1 MSARRLVVD
10 LAATRPVWRA
20 PAAFIAGLREGA
32 PAGWEVVE
40 VAAPVNSDG
49 DGSSGSAEA
58 VAVCRGAEVYIGYG
72 LPPAVVEAARGTL
85 RWAHSAAAGVSA
97 SLGDALGSS
106 GVIFTNSAGVHA
118 EPMAEW
124 AVGAVLHFFRGID
137 RQVRAQ
143 AAGLWGKDELT
154 ALPVVMREVAGA
166 RVVVYGLGGIGAAVA
181 RRLVALGA
189 AVRGVR
195 RRPERG
201 GPPGVEVL
209 GSDRLAAAL
218 EGAEVLVVA
227 APLTAGTRGA
237 LGAAELAR
245 LAPGAVV
252 VHLSR
257 GKVLDEEA
265 LLAALAAGRVG
276 AAALDVFAQEPLPAG
291 HPFWAHPSVLI
302 CPHASA
308 VTPRVWERQLALVL
322 DNWARLVAG
331 RELRNRVDLVAG
343 Y

>member
-1 MSARRLVVD
+1 MARRLVVD

-20 PAAFIAGLREGA
+20 PEAFVAGLRAAA
-32 PAGWEVVE
+32 PAGWEVAA

-49 DGSSGSAEA
+49 DGGGGSAEA
-58 VAVCRGAEVYIGYG
+58 VAVSRGAEVYIGYG
-72 LPPAVVEAARGTL
+72 LPSGILDAATGTL

-97 SLGDALGSS
+97 SLGGLLAAT
-106 GVIFTNSAGVHA
+106 GVVFTNSAGVHA

-137 RQVRAQ
+137 RAARAQ
-143 AAGLWGKDELT
+143 AAGRWAKDELT
-154 ALPVVMREVAGA
+154 ALPAVMREVGGA
-166 RVVVYGLGGIGAAVA
+166 IAAVYGLGGIGSAVA

-189 AVRGVR
+189 RVRGVR

-201 GPPGVEVL
+201 GPAGVEVL
-209 GSDRLAAAL
+209 GADRLADAL
-218 EGAEVLVVA
+218 RGADVLVVA
-227 APLTAGTRGA
+227 APLTDGTRGA
-237 LGAAELAR
+237 LGAPALAL

-257 GKVLDEEA
+257 GKVLDEGA

-276 AAALDVFAQEPLPAG
+276 GAALDVFAEEPLPAG
-291 HPFWAHPSVLI
+291 HPFWAHPRVLI

-308 VTPRVWERQLALVL
+308 VTPRVWERQLELVL
-322 DNWARLVAG
+322 DNWARLREG

>member
-1 MSARRLVVD
+1 VVD

-20 PAAFIAGLREGA
+20 PESFVAALRVAA
-32 PAGWEVVE
+32 PADWEVVE

-49 DGSSGSAEA
+49 DGSGGSAETVA
-58 VAVCRGAEVYIGYG
+58 VARGAEVYIGYG
-72 LPPAVVEAARGTL
+72 LPPAILDAARGTL

-97 SLGDALGSS
+97 SLGEALGAS
-106 GVIFTNSAGVHA
+106 GVVFTNSAGVHG

-137 RQVRAQ
+137 RAVRAQ
-143 AAGLWGKDELT
+143 AAGRWAKDELT
-154 ALPVVMREVAGA
+154 ALPAVMREVAGA
-166 RVVVYGLGGIGAAVA
+166 TAVVFGLGGIGTAVA

-189 AVRGVR
+189 TVRGVR

-201 GPPGVEVL
+201 GPPGVAVFGGGRL
-209 GSDRLAAAL
+209 GEAL
-218 EGAEVLVVA
+218 DGAEILVVA
-227 APLTAGTRGA
+227 APLTAETRGG
-237 LGAAELAR
+237 LGSAELAR
-245 LAPGAVV
+245 LARGAVV

-257 GKVLDEEA
+257 GKVLDEGA
-265 LLAALAAGRVG
+265 LLAALADGRVG
-276 AAALDVFAQEPLPAG
+276 AAALDVFAEEPLPPG
-291 HPFWAHPSVLI
+291 HPFWTHPRVLI

-308 VTPRVWERQLALVL
+308 VTPRVWERQLELVL

>member
-1 MSARRLVVD
+1 VVD
-10 LAATRPVWRA
+10 LAATRPIWRA
-20 PAAFIAGLREGA
+20 PAAFVDGLRAGA
-32 PAGWEVVE
+32 PAGWEVCE

-49 DGSSGSAEA
+49 DGSGGSAEA
-58 VAVCRGAEVYIGYG
+58 VAVAVGAEVYIGYG
-72 LPPAVVEAARGTL
+72 LPPQVVEAARGSL
-85 RWAHSAAAGVSA
+85 RWVHSAAAGVSA
-97 SLGDALGSS
+97 SLGAVLGSS

-143 AAGLWGKDELT
+143 AAGRWGKDELT
-154 ALPVVMREVAGA
+154 VLPAATRELAGA
-166 RVVVYGLGGIGAAVA
+166 KAVVFGLGGIGAAVA
-181 RRLVALGA
+181 GRLVALGA
-189 AVRGVR
+189 LVRGVR

-201 GPPGVEVL
+201 GPPGVVL
-209 GSDRLAAAL
+209 FGGTRLGAAL
-218 EGAEVLVVA
+218 EGADVLIVA
-227 APLTAGTRGA
+227 APLTGETRGA

-245 LAPGAVV
+245 LARGAVV

-257 GKVLDEEA
+257 GKVLDEAA
-265 LLAALAAGRVG
+265 LLAALDEGRVG
-276 AAALDVFAQEPLPAG
+276 GAALDVFAEEPLPAG
-291 HPFWAHPSVLI
+291 HPFWAHPRVLI
-302 CPHASA
+302 SPHVSA
-308 VTPRVWERQLALVL
+308 VTPRVWDRQLDLVL

>member
-1 MSARRLVVD
+1 VVD

-20 PAAFIAGLREGA
+20 PAAFGSGLRAGA

-40 VAAPVNSDG
+40 VAALVNSDG
-49 DGSSGSAEA
+49 DGSGGSAEA
-58 VAVCRGAEVYIGYG
+58 LAVMGGAEVYIGYG
-72 LPPAVVEAARGTL
+72 LPPAILEAGRGTL

-97 SLGDALGSS
+97 SLGEVLGSS
-106 GVIFTNSAGVHA
+106 GVVFTNSAGVHA

-143 AAGLWGKDELT
+143 AAGRWGKDELT
-154 ALPVVMREVAGA
+154 ALPAVMREVAGA
-166 RVVVYGLGGIGAAVA
+166 RAVVYGLGGIGAAVA

-189 AVRGVR
+189 SVRGVR

-201 GPPGVEVL
+201 GPEGVEVV
-209 GSDRLAAAL
+209 GDDRLGGAL
-218 EGAEVLVVA
+218 GGADILVVA

-257 GKVLDEEA
+257 GKVLDEGA
-265 LLAALAAGRVG
+265 LLAALGTGHVG
-276 AAALDVFAQEPLPAG
+276 AAALDVFAEEPLPAG
-291 HPFWAHPSVLI
+291 HPFWTHPRVLL

-322 DNWARLVAG
+322 DNWARLVDG
-331 RELRNRVDLVAG
+331 RPLRNRVDLVAG

>member
-1 MSARRLVVD
+1 MARRLVVD
-10 LAATRPVWRA
+10 LAATRPIWCA
-20 PAAFIAGLREGA
+20 PASFVGGLRTGA

-58 VAVCRGAEVYIGYG
+58 VAVAAGAEVYIGYG
-72 LPPAVVEAARGTL
+72 LPPAVVAAARGTL

-97 SLGDALGSS
+97 SLGAALGDS
-106 GVIFTNSAGVHA
+106 GVIFTNSAGIHA

-143 AAGLWGKDELT
+143 AAGRWGKDELT
-154 ALPVVMREVAGA
+154 TVPAPMRELAGSKA
-166 RVVVYGLGGIGAAVA
+166 VVYGLGGIGAAVA

-189 AVRGVR
+189 LVRGVR

-201 GPPGVEVL
+201 GPPGVVVF
-209 GSDRLAAAL
+209 GGARLAEAL
-218 EGAEVLVVA
+218 TGADILVVA
-227 APLTAGTRGA
+227 APLTGETRGA

-257 GKVLDEEA
+257 GKVLDEGA
-265 LLAALAAGRVG
+265 LLAALADGRVAG
-276 AAALDVFAQEPLPAG
+276 AALDVFAEEPLAAG
-291 HPFWAHPSVLI
+291 HAFWTHPRVLVS
-302 CPHASA
+302 PHVSA
-308 VTPRVWERQLALVL
+308 VTSRVWDRQLELVL

>member
-1 MSARRLVVD
+1 MSAHRLVVD
-10 LAATRPVWRA
+10 LAATRPIWRA
-20 PAAFIAGLREGA
+20 PASFVAGLRAGA
-32 PAGWEVVE
+32 PRGWEVVE
-40 VAAPVNSDG
+40 VAAAVNSDG
-49 DGSSGSAEA
+49 DGSSGSPEA
-58 VAVCRGAEVYIGYG
+58 VAAAAGAAAYIGYG

-97 SLGDALGSS
+97 SLGAALGDS
-106 GVIFTNSAGVHA
+106 GVVFTNSAGVHA

-143 AAGLWGKDELT
+143 AAGRWGKDELT
-154 ALPVVMREVAGA
+154 TVPAPMRELAGSQA
-166 RVVVYGLGGIGAAVA
+166 VVFGLGGIGSAVA
-181 RRLVALGA
+181 RRLAALGA
-189 AVRGVR
+189 LTRGVR
-195 RRPERG
+195 RRPERE
-201 GPPGVEVL
+201 GPPGVVVF
-209 GSDRLAAAL
+209 GAGRLAEAL
-218 EGAEVLVVA
+218 DGADVLVVA
-227 APLTAGTRGA
+227 APLTAETRGA
-237 LGAAELAR
+237 VGAPELAR

-257 GKVLDEEA
+257 GKVLDEAA
-265 LLAALAAGRVG
+265 LLAALAEGRVG
-276 AAALDVFAQEPLPAG
+276 AAALDVFAEEPLPAG
-291 HPFWAHPSVLI
+291 HPFWTHPQVLI

-308 VTPRVWERQLALVL
+308 VTPRVWDRQLELVL

>member
-1 MSARRLVVD
+1 MARRLVVD

-20 PAAFIAGLREGA
+20 PASFVAALRAAA
-32 PAGWEVVE
+32 PPEWEVAE
-40 VAAPVNSDG
+40 VAALVNSDG
-49 DGSSGSAEA
+49 DGSSGSPEA
-58 VAVCRGAEVYIGYG
+58 VAVARGAEVYIGYG
-72 LPPAVVEAARGTL
+72 LPPAILDAATGTL

-97 SLGDALGSS
+97 SVGPLLGAS
-106 GVIFTNSAGVHA
+106 GVVFTNSAGVHA

-137 RQVRAQ
+137 RAVRAQ
-143 AAGLWGKDELT
+143 AEGRWAKDELT
-154 ALPVVMREVAGA
+154 ALPVVTRELAGSKA
-166 RVVVYGLGGIGAAVA
+166 VVFGLGGIGSAVA
-181 RRLVALGA
+181 RRLTALGA
-189 AVRGVR
+189 LVRGVR

-201 GPPGVEVL
+201 GPPGVVVFPAT
-209 GSDRLAAAL
+209 RLAEAI

-227 APLTAGTRGA
+227 APLTAETRGA
-237 LGAAELAR
+237 LGAAALAL

-265 LLAALAAGRVG
+265 LLAALASGRLG
-276 AAALDVFAQEPLPAG
+276 GAALDVFAEEPLPAG
-291 HPFWAHPSVLI
+291 HPFWAHPRVLV

-308 VTPRVWERQLALVL
+308 VTPRVWERQLELVL
-322 DNWARLVAG
+322 DNWARLRAG
-331 RELRNRVDLVAG
+331 RELRNRVDLLAG

>member
-1 MSARRLVVD
+1 MPRRLVVD
-10 LAATRPVWRA
+10 LAATRPIWRA
-20 PAAFIAGLREGA
+20 PEAFVAGLRAGA

-58 VAVCRGAEVYIGYG
+58 VAVAAGAEVYIGYG
-72 LPPAVVEAARGTL
+72 LPPAVVAAARGTL

-97 SLGDALGSS
+97 SLGGALGDS

-124 AVGAVLHFFRGID
+124 AVAAVLHFFRGID
-137 RQVRAQ
+137 RQVRSQ
-143 AAGLWGKDELT
+143 AAGRWGKDELT
-154 ALPVVMREVAGA
+154 TVPAPMRELAGSKA
-166 RVVVYGLGGIGAAVA
+166 VVYGLGGIGAAVA

-189 AVRGVR
+189 LVRGVR

-201 GPPGVEVL
+201 GPPGVVVF
-209 GSDRLAAAL
+209 GTPRLAEAL
-218 EGAEVLVVA
+218 AGADVLVVA
-227 APLTAGTRGA
+227 APLTGETRGA
-237 LGAAELAR
+237 LDAGALAR

-257 GKVLDEEA
+257 GKVLDEAA
-265 LLAALAAGRVG
+265 LLAALAEGQVG
-276 AAALDVFAQEPLPAG
+276 AAALDVFAEEPLPAG
-291 HPFWAHPSVLI
+291 HAFWTHPRVLV

-308 VTPRVWERQLALVL
+308 VTPRVWDRQLDLVL
-322 DNWARLVAG
+322 DNWARLLSG